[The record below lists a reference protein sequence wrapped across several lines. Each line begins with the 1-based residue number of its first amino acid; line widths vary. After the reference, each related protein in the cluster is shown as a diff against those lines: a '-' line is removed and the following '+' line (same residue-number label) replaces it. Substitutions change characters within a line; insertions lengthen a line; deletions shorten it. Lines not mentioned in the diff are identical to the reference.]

1 MNYPDP
7 RTGAQYWRRK
17 AKTRSR
23 RVYGEHGHLL
33 EIILDLTPDA
43 VLLVNESQLIHF
55 INHAAQE
62 MFGYQP
68 DELVG
73 QPLDILLPVRY
84 RNAHR
89 RHVRTFSDSSET
101 ILRMDHRQ
109 EIFARHE
116 SGREFVCSA
125 SVAKMDRIGERSYL
139 VIVHDLSHRRH
150 VEDALR
156 VQGQIIDQIHDAVVS
171 TDLDGYVT
179 SWNKGAEYLFGYSPQ
194 EVMGRHISF
203 AYEERLHDFLERG
216 IIAPLK
222 AKGRH
227 EAEVRMIKKSGE
239 PFEAHLALSLLRDG
253 QDKVVGMIGYSMDIS
268 LRKRVE
274 RELKIRARQTAIVAS
289 LGQRVLSGESID
301 TLMEDVNRLITDTLQ
316 MDFCRIL
323 ELNQEQTTL
332 EARFT
337 IGGQEV
343 LENQPVESVLPGSL
357 TYYVLNSQ
365 EPVVIN
371 DWLSEKRFEKPDY
384 FVGQAIASSV
394 HLNVRSK
401 GQRFG
406 ILEAGR
412 VQAYEFSKDDL
423 HFLQAI
429 ANVLSDAIEL
439 RREEL
444 ALQESE
450 EKFRTQYKNIPVPT
464 YSFRRDGD
472 DFILFDLNS
481 AAERLASD
489 RLGQLTGSRASQ
501 LYADNPVVLEG
512 MRQCLRQ
519 KENLQHELELNPLVT
534 GRKGYYQ
541 ISYVFIPPDL
551 IMLHTEDI
559 TQRKTAERHHELLLQ
574 AERNARQTAE
584 KLRQATAALAGS
596 LDQRHILEML
606 LEHVEKMVPMSRATI
621 SFIDKDQLIVLAMRG
636 DPHLGLAV
644 GDVIS
649 EMSRDRFKAI
659 ETTHDASILA
669 WQAVPHLEA
678 VTQDQVSRSW
688 MGLPILIH
696 DEIRGFMELLS
707 PAGEEFEH
715 AQAALVQ
722 ALVHQAAVALENAQ
736 LFEQV
741 HINNLQIRKMAQE
754 IVSAQEKERKRIA
767 RDLHD
772 DAGQSLIALIIN
784 LNLIR
789 LDLPENLT
797 GEKQSLAEAAEMAKA
812 TMRKL
817 RLLTHDLRPP
827 ELDSL
832 GLNSALKDMCL
843 SVEEQTHLKIEYHGE
858 KISHLPEIV
867 TISLYRILQES
878 LTNVVKHARATRV
891 EVSLEAGEEAL
902 VLSIKDNGRGFDRD
916 TVNTGRAGGIG
927 LIGIRERLE
936 FIGGQLEIVTQPG
949 LGTQLIARIPWD
961 ERI

>member
-1 MNYPDP
+1 M
-7 RTGAQYWRRK
+7 
-17 AKTRSR
+17 
-23 RVYGEHGHLL
+23 
-33 EIILDLTPDA
+33 I
-43 VLLVNESQLIHF
+43 
-55 INHAAQE
+55 
-62 MFGYQP
+62 
-68 DELVG
+68 G
-73 QPLDILLPVRY
+73 QPLDILLPARY
-84 RNAHR
+84 RGVHHR
-89 RHVRTFSDSSET
+89 HIQTFSGSSET
-101 ILRMDHRQ
+101 TLRMDHRQ
-109 EIFARHE
+109 EIFARHK
-116 SGREFVCSA
+116 SGREFVCGA
-125 SVAKMDRIGERSYL
+125 SVAKMEQIGERSYL

-203 AYEERLHDFLERG
+203 AYEEHLHDFLERG

-227 EAEVRMIKKSGE
+227 EAEVRMRKKSGE
-239 PFEAHLALSLLRDG
+239 PFEAHLALSLLRDSR
-253 QDKVVGMIGYSMDIS
+253 DKVVGMIGYSMDIS
-268 LRKRVE
+268 LRKHVE

-289 LGQRVLSGESID
+289 LGQRVLSGETLD
-301 TLMEDVNRLITDTLQ
+301 VLMEDITHLIADTLQ

-323 ELNQEQTTL
+323 ELNQEQMTL
-332 EARFT
+332 KARFAV
-337 IGGQEV
+337 GGQE
-343 LENQPVESVLPGSL
+343 LLKSQPVVSVLPGSL
-357 TYYVLNSQ
+357 ANYVLNTQ
-365 EPVVIN
+365 KPVVIN
-371 DWLSEKRFEKPDY
+371 DWFLEERFEKPAS
-384 FVGQAIASSV
+384 FVDQAIVSSV

-401 GQRFG
+401 GQQFG

-412 VQAYEFSKDDL
+412 LQTYEFSKDDL
-423 HFLQAI
+423 HFLQAV

-464 YSFRRDGD
+464 YSFRKDGD
-472 DFILFDLNS
+472 DFILIDLNL

-501 LYADNPVVLEG
+501 LYADNPIVLDG
-512 MRQCLRQ
+512 MRQCFRQ
-519 KENLQHELELNPLVT
+519 KVNLQHELEFNSLVT
-534 GRKGYYQ
+534 GRKGCYQ

-559 TQRKTAERHHELLLQ
+559 TQRKNAERQHELLLQ

-584 KLRQATAALAGS
+584 RLRRATAALAGS
-596 LDQRHILEML
+596 LDRKRILEIL
-606 LEHVEKMVPMSRATI
+606 LEHLETMVPMSRATVSLI
-621 SFIDKDQLIVLAMRG
+621 EENQLIVAAVRG
-636 DPHLGLAV
+636 DPHLGPAIGEILP
-644 GDVIS
+644 
-649 EMSRDRFKAI
+649 EMSRIRFREI
-659 ETTHDASILA
+659 LTTHDASIHVWKA
-669 WQAVPHLEA
+669 VQPAENERRGQAP
-678 VTQDQVSRSW
+678 RSW
-688 MGLPILIH
+688 MGLPILVH
-696 DEIRGFMELLS
+696 DEIRGFLELLS
-707 PAGEEFEH
+707 SEREEFER
-715 AQAALVQ
+715 AQAALAQ

-741 HINNLQIRKMAQE
+741 RINNLQIRKMARE

-789 LDLPENLT
+789 TDLPENLT
-797 GEKQSLAEAAEMAKA
+797 VEKQSLTEAAEMAKS

-832 GLNSALKDMCL
+832 GLNSVLKDMCL
-843 SVEEQTHLKIEYHGE
+843 SLEQQTHLGIEYRGAE
-858 KISHLPEIV
+858 ISQLPEIV
-867 TISLYRILQES
+867 TISLYRILQEA
-878 LTNVVKHARATRV
+878 LTNVVKHARATRIR
-891 EVSLEAGEEAL
+891 VSLEAGEEAL
-902 VLSIKDNGRGFDRD
+902 MLSIEDDGRGFNPGA
-916 TVNTGRAGGIG
+916 VSTGRKGGIG

-936 FIGGQLEIVTQPG
+936 LIGGQLEIVTQPG
-949 LGTQLIARIPWD
+949 SGTQLIARIPWR
-961 ERI
+961 ELR